1 MNILRVIPSM
11 KPESGGICQNLRN
24 SDSVLKELGVTSEIL
39 SFDAPQQDFLK
50 QDTCII
56 HAIGP
61 AKGPYGYCPGLKIWM
76 QVHLDRFDAV
86 IIDGLWQHHSFGT
99 IRAFLDHRK
108 RSSGNLKMYV
118 MPHGMLD
125 PYFQRAKSRRLK
137 ALRNYA
143 FWKLVEHR
151 VINEAD
157 GVLFTCQTE
166 LELARIPF
174 APYRPKMERNVGYG
188 ILNPPKTS
196 VQQKLAFYEKC
207 PAVRDKPYWLFLGR
221 IHPKK
226 GIDLLIN
233 AYISLKREHPE
244 LPDLVVAGPGLETA
258 FGAALLKSSSHST
271 IHFPGMLK
279 AAAKWGAFYNCETF
293 ILPSHQENFG
303 IAVVEALACGKP
315 VLISNQV
322 NIFKEIV
329 DAGAGISDDDS
340 QAGTLRLLRQWYN
353 LSPQQKEVL
362 QDNAIRVFKREFTM
376 ESAGK
381 RLVEVLQQHREPQGL
396 KKEMSYGPAS

>member
-11 KPESGGICQNLRN
+11 NPESGGICQNLRN
-24 SDSVLKELGVTSEIL
+24 SDSALQALGVTSEIL
-39 SFDAPQQDFLK
+39 SFDAPEEDFLK
-50 QDTCII
+50 QDECTI

-61 AKGPYGYCPGLKIWM
+61 AKGPYGYCPGLKVWM
-76 QVHLDRFDAV
+76 QDHLARFDAV

-99 IRAFLDHRK
+99 IRAFLYHRK
-108 RSSGNLKMYV
+108 RNSANLKMYV

-125 PYFQRAKSRRLK
+125 PYFQRAKTRRLK
-137 ALRNYA
+137 AIRNYA

-157 GVLFTCQTE
+157 GVLFTCETE
-166 LELARIPF
+166 LKLARIPF
-174 APYRPKMERNVGYG
+174 SPYRPKMERNVGYG
-188 ILNPPKTS
+188 ILKPPAATI
-196 VQQKLAFYEKC
+196 QQKKAFHEKC
-207 PAVRDKPYWLFLGR
+207 PALKGKPYWLFLGR

-233 AYISLKREHPE
+233 AYVRLKKEHPE

-258 FGAALLKSSSHST
+258 FGASLISSSSLSG

-279 AAAKWGAFYNCETF
+279 GDAKWGAFYNCETF

-303 IAVVEALACGKP
+303 IAVVEALACSKP
-315 VLISNQV
+315 VLISDQV

-329 DAGAGISDDDS
+329 EAGAGLSDEDS
-340 QAGTLRLLRQWYN
+340 QVGTFRMLKRWYN
-353 LSPQQKEVL
+353 MSQQDKKIMQE
-362 QDNAIRVFKREFTM
+362 NAARVFRQEFTM
-376 ESAGK
+376 ERAAE
-381 RLVEVLQQHREPQGL
+381 RLVEVLQESREPEERI
-396 KKEMSYGPAS
+396 KEMNYGYIS

>member
-11 KPESGGICQNLRN
+11 NPESGGICQNLRN
-24 SDSVLKELGVTSEIL
+24 SDSVLQELGLSSEIL
-39 SFDAPQQDFLK
+39 SFDAPEEDFLK
-50 QDTCII
+50 QDACII

-61 AKGPYGYCPGLKIWM
+61 AKGPYGYCSGLNNWM
-76 QVHLDRFDAV
+76 QAHLDRFDAV
-86 IIDGLWQHHSFGT
+86 IIDGLWQYHSFGT
-99 IRAFLDHRK
+99 MRAILHHRR
-108 RSSGNLKMYV
+108 RSSEKLKMYV

-137 ALRNYA
+137 AIRNYI
-143 FWKLVEHR
+143 FWKLVEQR

-174 APYRPKMERNVGYG
+174 SPYRPKLEKNVGYG
-188 ILNPPKTS
+188 ILKPPIANG
-196 VQQKLAFYEKC
+196 QQKTAFFEKC
-207 PAVRDKPYWLFLGR
+207 PGVRDRPYWLFLGR

-226 GIDLLIN
+226 GIDLLID
-233 AYISLKREHPE
+233 AYMSLNKEHPD
-244 LPDLVVAGPGLETA
+244 LPDLVVAGPGLDTA
-258 FGAALLKSSSHST
+258 FGASLKKVSSHSK

-279 AAAKWGAFYNCETF
+279 ADAKWGAFYNCETF

-315 VLISNQV
+315 VLISDQV

-329 DAGAGISDDDS
+329 DQGAGISEKDS
-340 QAGTLRLLRQWYN
+340 KQGTLRLLRKWCA
-353 LSPQQKEVL
+353 LSSQEKEVM
-362 QDNAIRVFKREFTM
+362 QANAISVFKREFTM

-381 RLVEVLQQHREPQGL
+381 RLVAVLQHNGELQTLQ
-396 KKEMSYGPAS
+396 KELSYGPAS